1 MSHKNKRLLVTAVLL
16 ILTLAITSPTF
27 AHEIILLTSDP
38 ANGDIIPAS
47 PPILKAIFNEEMDTQ
62 QSTIQVFDSSGSQ
75 VDAGDGGVDLKDPN
89 HATLIATLPPL
100 PEGAYLV
107 KWRIILLDGDPV
119 EGQYNFFVG
128 TPAAAEAANFAPIPK
143 DAMITFTTAELTP
156 EKSSNTTLLLF
167 GGALTLVLA
176 SIIVIMAMRKSRG

>member
-1 MSHKNKRLLVTAVLL
+1 MIHKNKHLLVTAVLL
-16 ILTLAITSPTF
+16 MFILVITSPAF
-27 AHEIILLTSDP
+27 AHEIILLASEP

-47 PPILKAIFNEEMDTQ
+47 PPILKAVFNEEMDAQ
-62 QSTIQVFDSSGSQ
+62 QSTIQVFDSSGKQ

-107 KWRIILLDGDPV
+107 KWHVVLLDGDPT

-128 TPAAAEAANFAPIPK
+128 TPAAAEAANFAPIPE
-143 DAMITFTTAELTP
+143 AEMITSTSADSPP
-156 EKSSNTTLLLF
+156 EKSSNTTLLII
-167 GGALTLVLA
+167 GGVLTLVLA
-176 SIIVIMAMRKSRG
+176 GGIAFMAMRKS